1 MVTLYA
7 DVFAG
12 DAHGGFELDE
22 PVAAEVD
29 RLFTE
34 LVLPYRTALAH
45 VCAGLAPAEGAAAGL
60 ESELLNSGSAPNS
73 TVMQQVKQLASAG
86 DSDRDMSCA
95 AAFVSAGLG
104 IHSERVKRYG
114 RLFGARTGEG
124 ADALRFVKK
133 QDFAR
138 GSNTSADFFREKA
151 DKDVI
156 ERLLAFGTVEDLKET
171 DREVVDV
178 LNEYLEHWE
187 KTENSFPN
195 VVNINTHIQQ
205 VAFGVNTRPRLGAGG
220 RFATG
225 VLWQDFDSAEEAH
238 AELKSKFAKDGY
250 AVHRPWM
257 LLHQPLTPPPFT
269 GTGPARCSRWETGAC
284 VRRTARCPS

>member
-1 MVTLYA
+1 VTLYA
-7 DVFAG
+7 DVFYLG
-12 DAHGGFELDE
+12 AHGGFELDE

-45 VCAGLAPAEGAAAGL
+45 VCAGLASAEDTAADL
-60 ESELLNSGSAPNS
+60 ESELLNSCSA
-73 TVMQQVKQLASAG
+73 VMKQVKQLASVG
-86 DSDRDMSCA
+86 DSDSGMSRA

-104 IHSERVKRYG
+104 IHTERVKRYG

-133 QDFAR
+133 QDFVR
-138 GSNTSADFFREKA
+138 GSNTSANFFVKKA

-156 ERLLAFGTVEDLKET
+156 ERLLAFRTVEDLKET
-171 DREVVDV
+171 DLQVVDV
-178 LNEYLEHWE
+178 LNEYLEHW
-187 KTENSFPN
+187 KKDENSFPSI
-195 VVNINTHIQQ
+195 VNINTHIQQ
-205 VAFGVNTRPRLGAGG
+205 IAFGVNTRPRLGAGG

-238 AELKSKFAKDGY
+238 AELKRKFAKDGY
-250 AVHRPWM
+250 AAHRPWM

-269 GTGPARCSRWETGAC
+269 GTGPARCSRRETGAC
-284 VRRTARCPS
+284 VMRTTRCPS